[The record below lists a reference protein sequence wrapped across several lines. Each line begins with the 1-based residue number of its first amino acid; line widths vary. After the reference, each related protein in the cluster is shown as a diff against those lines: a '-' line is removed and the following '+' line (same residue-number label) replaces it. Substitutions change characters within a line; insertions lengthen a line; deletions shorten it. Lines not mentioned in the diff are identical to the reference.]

1 MRRDSEWNITRRE
14 LDHEAEK
21 PPKAEMRYS
30 WKKDTWYS
38 IMFEAFLGTVSLIIR
53 FLRGIFSSI

>member
-1 MRRDSEWNITRRE
+1 MQRDSEWNITRRE
-14 LDHEAEK
+14 LDREAEK
-21 PPKAEMRYS
+21 PPQMQDS

-38 IMFEAFLGTVSLIIR
+38 IMFEAFFGTVSLIIR